1 MVFNLINFC
10 HVLQQIH
17 PSINYKCNR
26 LKKKFTRVNSLCY
39 LFFLF
44 ISYLS
49 PLFFFVIIICHH
61 LIWTFKLLFNST
73 QKRGKIFNDS
83 YLVTYLPHH
92 PSLIYSRV
100 LDEHNYLYTYIHS
113 ELISRYRLI
122 YIKLSTRL
130 SSFPAVS
137 SSIKDGMIR
146 KTHGGIFSMFYYQIE
161 ERSFL
166 LLRI

>member
-1 MVFNLINFC
+1 MCELTVIYFL
-10 HVLQQIH
+10 
-17 PSINYKCNR
+17 NYQ
-26 LKKKFTRVNSLCY
+26 LLVTT
-39 LFFLF
+39 FFF
-44 ISYLS
+44 YYNHLS
-49 PLFFFVIIICHH
+49 PLC
-61 LIWTFKLLFNST
+61 TFKLLFNST

-83 YLVTYLPHH
+83 HLVTYLPHH